1 MILTA
6 PQGEFK
12 LNRSPFGDP
21 ANLQA
26 WDAAD
31 EYLLDYL
38 DSECK
43 PLAGIN
49 VLVLNDSFGALA
61 CALGSLRPDMVSDSY
76 LSQQATRF
84 NLIQNDLPETDVK
97 LMNSLEPLEKRYDL
111 VLIKVPK
118 TMAFLE
124 DQLIRL
130 RPCLTISSKVILA
143 GMVKN
148 LPASVWSLTERLLGP
163 TATSLAKKKARL
175 IFVAPDLAK
184 PPFSNPYPTGY
195 TLENTRYWI
204 SNHANVFSREKLDI
218 GTRLFLQQLPHHTE
232 YRDIVDLGCGNG
244 VVGLIAAEHNPA
256 ATLHF
261 VDESHMAIAS
271 ARDNFSRAFGEQR
284 TATFTVGDGLRTFRP
299 ESADLVLC
307 NPPFHQQHAVGD
319 QIAYE
324 MFKQSWKVLRNR
336 GELWVIG
343 NRHLHYYH
351 YLDRLF
357 GSHRVIASDPKF
369 VVLKARKEKRPNRPS
384 SF

>member
-1 MILTA
+1 MRLTA

-21 ANLQA
+21 PNLQA

-38 DSECK
+38 DSEYR
-43 PLAGIN
+43 PSAGTN

-61 CALGSLRPDMVSDSY
+61 CALSSLRPDVVSDSY
-76 LSQQATRF
+76 LSRQATRF
-84 NLIQNDLPETDVK
+84 NLIQNDLPETAAA
-97 LMNSLEPLEKRYDL
+97 LMNSLEPLVKRYDL

-118 TMAFLE
+118 ILAFLE

-130 RPCLTISSKVILA
+130 RPCLTDSSKVILA

-148 LPASVWSLTERLLGP
+148 LPASVWSLAERLLGP
-163 TATSLAKKKARL
+163 TETPPARKKARL

-184 PPFSNPYPTGY
+184 STPPNPYPTGY

-218 GTRLFLQQLPHHTE
+218 GTRLFLQQLPRSTE

-244 VVGLIAAEHNPA
+244 VVGLIAAERNPA

-261 VDESHMAIAS
+261 VDESHMAVVS
-271 ARDNFSRAFGEQR
+271 ARDNFSRAFGGQR
-284 TATFTVGDGLRTFRP
+284 AATFTVGDGLRDFQP

-307 NPPFHQQHAVGD
+307 NPPFHQQYAVGD
-319 QIAYE
+319 QIACE
-324 MFKQSWKVLRNR
+324 MFKQSWKILRNR

-343 NRHLHYYH
+343 NRHLRYYCH
-351 YLDRLF
+351 LDRLF
-357 GSHRVIASDPKF
+357 GAHRIVASDPKF
-369 VVLKARKEKRPNRPS
+369 VVLKTKKENRPS
-384 SF
+384 RLSPF

>member
-1 MILTA
+1 MRLTV

-21 ANLQA
+21 PNLQA

-38 DSECK
+38 DAECR
-43 PLAGIN
+43 PSAGMS
-49 VLVLNDSFGALA
+49 VLVLNDAFGALA
-61 CALGSLRPDMVSDSY
+61 CALSSLRPDVVSDSY

-84 NLIQNDLPETDVK
+84 NFARNDLPETAAT
-97 LMNSLEPLEKRYDL
+97 LMNSLEPLMKRYDL

-118 TMAFLE
+118 TLAFLE

-130 RPCLTISSKVILA
+130 RPWLTASSRVILA

-148 LPASVWSLTERLLGP
+148 LPASVWTLVERLLGP
-163 TATSLAKKKARL
+163 TTTSPARKKARL
-175 IFVAPDLAK
+175 IFVKPDLAK
-184 PPFSNPYPTGY
+184 PAPTNPYPTGY

-218 GTRLFLQQLPHHTE
+218 GTRLLLQQLPRSSE

-244 VVGLIAAEHNPA
+244 VVGLLAAERNPA
-256 ATLHF
+256 ATVHF
-261 VDESHMAIAS
+261 VDESYMAVAS
-271 ARDNFSRAFGEQR
+271 ARDNFSRAFGGQR
-284 TATFTVGDGLRTFRP
+284 VATFTVGDGLCDFQP

-307 NPPFHQQHAVGD
+307 NPPFHQQHAVSD
-319 QIAYE
+319 RIACE
-324 MFKQSWKVLRNR
+324 MLKQSWKVLRNR

-343 NRHLHYYH
+343 NRHLHYYRH
-351 YLDRLF
+351 LDRLF
-357 GSHRVIASDPKF
+357 GAHRIVASDPKF
-369 VVLKARKEKRPNRPS
+369 VVLKAKKEKRPKQTPL
-384 SF
+384 F